1 MEFLE
6 QLRPY
11 LKQIAKYHFWLL
23 AILMPLVLVP
33 LAFTADAK
41 LLREIDT
48 RQAEIEQQIK
58 SVDGIASYRAPGLE
72 DFGHPQ
78 QHWGEKV
85 EGATDQLRRGVL
97 KQWTQFWD
105 QQKSLRTW
113 PTELGGDFIAKVRTL
128 GPDGALPAR
137 LLERYQNTVRQ
148 LVRKLPG
155 RIDAAEEM
163 SDDAS
168 GAGMGRGPRSIPRGG
183 FDRREEGPTEQHT
196 VLWDA
201 TDQSELFASYN
212 WLTTPSTKQVLLA
225 QEELQCYELLCKVI
239 SEANKAATGSHDAA
253 VATISKL
260 AAGYRAAEDNPGGR
274 NGGRIQAAQTG
285 MDDPMGMGTGMGMDM
300 GMGMEGEGGRPP
312 NPRFGASGTIAGMGS
327 MDAPPGFGMD
337 GMESFDEDTDLQLLN
352 WIYVDRDGTP
362 LSAEDVEMS
371 PDTKMTHLVPFV
383 FRGKVDQRK
392 LDLLL
397 RTFASQQVLIDVRQI
412 RINPEGGLGE
422 SDEFGSSGRMPSS
435 RSVGMDGADTTS
447 RKYDLDVE
455 LRGSIALA
463 TRPDP
468 EYLGLDLAE
477 ADDAAQPQPDSE

>member
-6 QLRPY
+6 QIRPY
-11 LKQIAKYHFWLL
+11 LKQVVKYHFWLL

-78 QHWGEKV
+78 QHWGEQV

-97 KQWTQFWD
+97 KQWMQFWD
-105 QQKSLRTW
+105 EQKSLRTW
-113 PTELGGDFIAKVRTL
+113 PAELGSDFIARVNAL

-137 LLERYQNTVRQ
+137 LLERYQSTVRRF
-148 LVRKLPG
+148 VRRLPG
-155 RIDAAEEM
+155 RVDAAEEM
-163 SDDAS
+163 RDDAT
-168 GAGMGRGPRSIPRGG
+168 GAGIGRAPRPMARDG
-183 FDRREEGPTEQHT
+183 FDRREGVPTEQHT

-201 TDQSELFASYN
+201 ADQAELFGSYN

-225 QEELQCYELLCKVI
+225 QEELRCYDLLCNVI
-239 SEANKAATGSHDAA
+239 AEANKDATGSHDAA
-253 VATISKL
+253 VATISTL

-285 MDDPMGMGTGMGMDM
+285 MDDPMGMGMGMGMD
-300 GMGMEGEGGRPP
+300 MGMEGEGGRPP
-312 NPRFGASGTIAGMGS
+312 NPRFGASGTMAGMGS
-327 MDAPPGFGMD
+327 MDGPPGFGMD
-337 GMESFDEDTDLQLLN
+337 GMESLDEDTDFQLLN
-352 WIYVDRDGTP
+352 WIYVDREGTP

-383 FRGKVDQRK
+383 FRGRVDQRK

-397 RTFASQQVLIDVRQI
+397 RTFASQQVPIDVRQI

-422 SDEFGSSGRMPSS
+422 SGEFGSRGRMPSP
-435 RSVGMDGADTTS
+435 RSMGMEGADTTS

-468 EYLGLDLAE
+468 EYLGLDQAK
-477 ADDAAQPQPDSE
+477 ADDAEHPQPDGE